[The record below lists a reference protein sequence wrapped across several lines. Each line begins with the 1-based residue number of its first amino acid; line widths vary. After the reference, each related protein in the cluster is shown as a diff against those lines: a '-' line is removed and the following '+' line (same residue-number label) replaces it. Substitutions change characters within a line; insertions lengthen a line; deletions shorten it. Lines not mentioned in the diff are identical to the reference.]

1 MGKIRFFFAASL
13 DGYIADPEGGVEFLD
28 AVEDSDDDAPEGDD
42 DGYETFFS
50 DIGTLVMGRGTYKF
64 LEDNET
70 WPYPKMR
77 TIVLTRRAIERPL
90 CDLETRVVDDFVSF
104 ARKLRALNDG
114 DAWIL
119 GGGNVMGEFLSV
131 GEVDTINM
139 SIVPVAIGRG
149 IPMYSGS
156 QTIAQAFSLTNLARS
171 ASGVVRLTYERR

>member
-28 AVEDSDDDAPEGDD
+28 AVEDSEDDAPEGDD

-77 TIVLTRRAIERPL
+77 TIVLTHRTIEHPL
-90 CDLETRVVDDFVSF
+90 CDLEVRVVDDFGSF
-104 ARKLRALNDG
+104 ARELRTLTDG
-114 DAWIL
+114 DAWIV
-119 GGGNVMGEFLSV
+119 GGGKVMGEFLSV
-131 GEVDTINM
+131 GEVDRIHM
-139 SIVPVAIGRG
+139 SIVPLAIGRG

-156 QTIAQAFSLTNLARS
+156 QTISRAFSLTKLARS

>member
-1 MGKIRFFFAASL
+1 VGKIRFFFAASL

-28 AVEDSDDDAPEGDD
+28 AVEDNEDDAPEGDD

-77 TIVLTRRAIERPL
+77 TIVLTHRAIERPL
-90 CDLETRVVDDFVSF
+90 CDLETRVVDDFASF
-104 ARKLRALNDG
+104 ARELRTLADG
-114 DAWIL
+114 DAWIV

-131 GEVDTINM
+131 GEVDRIQM
-139 SIVPVAIGRG
+139 SIVPFAIGRG

-156 QTIAQAFSLTNLARS
+156 QTIAQAFSLAKLTRS